1 MFTCNSGSETEI
13 LALLSLEISS
23 ELLSISTADGVGW
36 GLQPVA
42 CD

>member
-23 ELLSISTADGVGW
+23 ERLGIGAADRSGMD
-36 GLQPVA
+36 VA
-42 CD
+42 VLGM